1 MTSHRPWLR
10 RLAAAASLTIGMVL
24 VAGCALESDGAGA
37 EETDNNGL
45 TTVRVGY
52 LHTVAV
58 DTHLWLGIED
68 GIFQKHGLKVKPVE
82 FDTGVTESES
92 LASGEVDVAMMG
104 AVLSNFPAQGTSKV
118 FLANDVEHDTAQLW
132 TAPNSGID
140 TVKDL
145 AGKKVMTTEGTTAH
159 VYLHNALKANGVD
172 PDSVEI
178 VNTEMP
184 EAVSGFVSGAAPA
197 VVLWVPF
204 DKTVEQEMPDARMVD
219 SAKTYY
225 PQSAILGGWAA
236 NNDFY
241 ESDRATLDKL
251 ASAWMEIN
259 DTLVNDPKAIER
271 VHQKAYA
278 KDQKLADTKRQFS
291 FEKVFSNDRWAQM
304 YRGGEVERWIG
315 QTERTFVEVG
325 GLDEYVDPAQ
335 FLDSQISMNA
345 YDQWK
350 QGAQ

>member
-10 RLAAAASLTIGMVL
+10 RLAAATGLTLGTAL
-24 VAGCALESDGAGA
+24 VAGCALESGGTDA
-37 EETDNNGL
+37 EETSSGL

-58 DTHLWLGIED
+58 DAHLWLGIED
-68 GIFQKHGLKVKPVE
+68 GIFEKHGLKVKPVE
-82 FDTGVTESES
+82 FDTGVTESEA

-118 FLANDVEHDTAQLW
+118 FLANDVEYDTAQLW
-132 TAPNSGID
+132 SSPGSGID
-140 TVKDL
+140 SVQDL
-145 AGKKVMTTEGTTAH
+145 AGKKVLTTEGTTAH
-159 VYLHNALKANGVD
+159 VYLHNALKENGVD

-184 EAVSGFVSGAAPA
+184 EAVSGFISGAAPA

-204 DKTVEQEMPDARMVD
+204 DETVEQEMPKATMVD
-219 SAKTYY
+219 SAKSYY
-225 PQSAILGGWAA
+225 PESAILGGWAA
-236 NNDFY
+236 NTDFY

-259 DTLVNDPKAIER
+259 DRLVNDPKAIER
-271 VHQKAYA
+271 VHQAAYA

-304 YRGGEVERWIG
+304 YRSGEVARWIG

-325 GLDEYVDPAQ
+325 GLEEYVDPRQ
-335 FLDSQISMNA
+335 FLDSRIFINA
-345 YDQWK
+345 YDEWK
-350 QGAQ
+350 QGAE

>member
-1 MTSHRPWLR
+1 MTSPRPWLR
-10 RLAAAASLTIGMVL
+10 RLAAAASLTLGMTL
-24 VAGCALESDGAGA
+24 VAGCALESDGADA
-37 EETDNNGL
+37 EDTSSGL

-58 DTHLWLGIED
+58 DSHLWLGIED
-68 GIFQKHGLKVKPVE
+68 GIFEKHGLNVKPVE
-82 FDTGVTESES
+82 FDTGVTESDA
-92 LASGEVDVAMMG
+92 LASGDVDVAMMG

-118 FLANDVEHDTAQLW
+118 FLANDVEYDTAQLW
-132 TAPNSGID
+132 SAPGSGID

-184 EAVSGFVSGAAPA
+184 EAVSGFISGAAPA

-204 DKTVEQEMPDARMVD
+204 DETVEQELPEARMVD
-219 SAKTYY
+219 SAKSYF

-236 NNDFY
+236 NTDFY

-259 DTLVNDPKAIER
+259 DRLVNDPEAIER
-271 VHQKAYA
+271 VHRAAYA
-278 KDQKLADTKRQFS
+278 KDQQLADTKRQFS
-291 FEKVFSNDRWAQM
+291 FEKVFSNERWAQM
-304 YRGGEVERWIG
+304 YRSGEVARWIG

-325 GLDEYVDPAQ
+325 GLEEYVDPKE
-335 FLDSQISMNA
+335 FLDSQIFMNA
-345 YDQWK
+345 YDEWK
-350 QGAQ
+350 QGGQ